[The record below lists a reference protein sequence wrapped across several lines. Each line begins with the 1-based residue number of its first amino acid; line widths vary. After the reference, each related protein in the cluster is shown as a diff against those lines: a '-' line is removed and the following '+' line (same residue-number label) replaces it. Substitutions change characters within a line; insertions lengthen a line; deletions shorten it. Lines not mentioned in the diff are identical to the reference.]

1 MRKVLIALTAASL
14 LALSG
19 CATQEAAKP
28 APTITAGA
36 QAALD
41 AAKAAQK
48 AADAKEANWT
58 TAEDALKKAEEA
70 AKKGDSASVIKFA
83 TEAKEQSE
91 MGLKQTTYPVLQL
104 KDL

>member
-28 APTITAGA
+28 APTISAGA
-36 QAALD
+36 QSALTAAQAAVKD
-41 AAKAAQK
+41 AKAK
-48 AADAKEANWT
+48 DALWT
-58 TAEDALKKAEEA
+58 TAEAALKAAEDA
-70 AKKGDSASVIKFA
+70 AKKGDSVAVINNAQKA
-83 TEAKEQSE
+83 QELAKL
-91 MGLKQTTYPVLQL
+91 GLQQKNYPVLQL

>member
-28 APTITAGA
+28 APTISAGA
-36 QAALD
+36 QAALTAAQAAVKD
-41 AAKAAQK
+41 AKAK
-48 AADAKEANWT
+48 DALWT
-58 TAEDALKKAEEA
+58 TAEGALKAAEEA
-70 AKKGDSASVIKFA
+70 AKKGDSAAVISNAQKA
-83 TEAKEQSE
+83 QDHVK
-91 MGLKQTTYPVLQL
+91 MGLQQKNYPVLQL